1 MKKILIFTL
10 IISLFVTS
18 CENWLDVNTNP
29 NTATSASP
37 EDLFAYA
44 AVSYGANRTGGDS
57 YQPIGFMNQSLAT
70 GGSFGWG
77 YAEDRYDVSPYSLGN
92 TWKMYYSTSGNNLQL
107 AIDIAEGMSPAANNT
122 AAQAKILLAEMIYE

>member
-18 CENWLDVNTNP
+18 CESWLDVNTNP
-29 NTATSASP
+29 NTATLASP
-37 EDLFAYA
+37 DDLFAYA

-77 YAEDRYDVSPYSLGN
+77 YGEDRYDVSPYAGTMFLLCRN
-92 TWKMYYSTSGNNLQL
+92 RLSGSYFAL
-107 AIDIAEGMSPAANNT
+107 IAASRA
-122 AAQAKILLAEMIYE
+122 